1 MSKVK
6 VTADAAGNVIVRS
19 KNNPDYGYIRVQQ
32 DRFMMDENGFMRR
45 KTLSALVLGL
55 VNDLQSTGWKAGDE
69 IEGKVITKESL
80 VPFNK
85 QSPERDY
92 KIAGNTGIVCC
103 IEGEP
108 IYRKNFYKTDGSA
121 QDEWIRNEE
130 GTILTHTNSDAIKA
144 AYAEAS
150 ETVETQEEELN

>member
-1 MSKVK
+1 MTKVK

-32 DRFMMDENGFMRR
+32 DRFIMDENGFMRR

-55 VNDLQSTGWKAGDE
+55 VADLQATAWKAGDE
-69 IEGKVITKESL
+69 IEGKVIVKESL

-85 QSPERDY
+85 QTPERDY
-92 KIAGNTGIVCC
+92 KIAGNTGVVCC

-108 IYRKNFYKTDGSA
+108 IYRKNFYKVDSSA
-121 QDEWIRNEE
+121 QDEWIRDEHGN
-130 GTILTHTNSDAIKA
+130 ILTHTNGEAIKA
-144 AYAEAS
+144 AYAELS
-150 ETVETQEEELN
+150 EKEEEVEENL